1 MMAKRIIMP
10 AVVILLLL
18 AAGTAFLYQGDVPG
32 ESTAETAAERPV
44 PVEVVTV
51 EKGDIVTGLTYS
63 GTVQDEYSAALSAKV
78 NAPKRGTVLAVLE
91 HREFDLKLET
101 ARAGHRA
108 AVMNA
113 DYSGDMRDKLQMLLD
128 EGAVSRQQYDEAD
141 LKYRLAKAEVQRAEA
156 NIKELEAA
164 LDNHYIRAP
173 RDGIITEVP
182 ARQGDMAM
190 PGKPLVVLSGGTA
203 KKVVVPVVQEDLHL
217 LDETTPALVRW
228 GRESL
233 ETKIARILPSVD
245 PVTSTA
251 AVELPCGEKGLTPG
265 MAVEV
270 EFITNSKNDVLL
282 IPSGAVLDTGDGTF
296 VYVVEGDT
304 ALLTPITVGT
314 EHKGFTEVLS
324 GLEEGQGI
332 ACGDLDLLRDKCRV
346 YVVGGDAS

>member
-1 MMAKRIIMP
+1 M
-10 AVVILLLL
+10 
-18 AAGTAFLYQGDVPG
+18 T
-32 ESTAETAAERPV
+32 
-44 PVEVVTV
+44 
-51 EKGDIVTGLTYS
+51 LT
-63 GTVQDEYSAALSAKV
+63 
-78 NAPKRGTVLAVLE
+78 
-91 HREFDLKLET
+91 
-101 ARAGHRA
+101 
-108 AVMNA
+108 
-113 DYSGDMRDKLQMLLD
+113 
-128 EGAVSRQQYDEAD
+128 
-141 LKYRLAKAEVQRAEA
+141 
-156 NIKELEAA
+156 A